1 MKPNTIY
8 CGDTCTLLESS
19 PAGCVDLIFAD
30 PPYNI
35 GYVYD
40 KYQDNLADEQ
50 FVAWCR
56 RWMAGC
62 ARVLKPTG
70 SFYLMIGD
78 DYAADLRI
86 AGRDLGLHLRN
97 WIIWHY
103 SFGQNMRRKFTRSHT
118 HIFYFTKD
126 KKQFTFNDKHL
137 RFPSARHTEYQDLR
151 ADPLGRVPN
160 DVWDEF
166 PRVCGTFKERDGFHG
181 CQLPEALLMRIV
193 LASSNPGDIVLDP
206 FLGSGTTAAAAK
218 RLGRRYVGIDLSPEY
233 VRRSIARLARIEC
246 ERGVQPPAGDG
257 AAWPELH
264 VELLAT
270 LYRETKVTLANLL
283 PNRVAL
289 KVVAA
294 ALSERCGATYSP
306 EQVEMKLRDLA
317 RTLALPKLPNDTPFA
332 ARRHVRTEGKRY
344 VRRVLRHR
352 PKRAQADAK
361 PRATATRA
369 AADDHQGDELR
380 DAG

>member
-1 MKPNTIY
+1 
-8 CGDTCTLLESS
+8 
-19 PAGCVDLIFAD
+19 VDLIFAD

-151 ADPLGRVPN
+151 ADPLGHL
-160 DVWDEF
+160 
-166 PRVCGTFKERDGFHG
+166 PR
-181 CQLPEALLMRIV
+181 P
-193 LASSNPGDIVLDP
+193 ASPCRPRGMI
-206 FLGSGTTAAAAK
+206 
-218 RLGRRYVGIDLSPEY
+218 SP
-233 VRRSIARLARIEC
+233 
-246 ERGVQPPAGDG
+246 
-257 AAWPELH
+257 
-264 VELLAT
+264 
-270 LYRETKVTLANLL
+270 
-283 PNRVAL
+283 
-289 KVVAA
+289 VAA
-294 ALSERCGATYSP
+294 IRINPTAKTSENSLH
-306 EQVEMKLRDLA
+306 QVKGLRWSELA
-317 RTLALPKLPNDTPFA
+317 
-332 ARRHVRTEGKRY
+332 
-344 VRRVLRHR
+344 
-352 PKRAQADAK
+352 
-361 PRATATRA
+361 
-369 AADDHQGDELR
+369 
-380 DAG
+380 